1 MPSIASIGRRV
12 RDWLEAH
19 GFARREAAVALPR
32 VLGPYHV
39 AGLVGSGGSGTVY
52 RCYDVHRG
60 RVVAVKRLHPA
71 LRSSPG
77 ARRRFLHEGRVA
89 KAIRDDHVVATH
101 AVLAREDPPLLVMEY
116 LAGGSLEDH
125 IAATGPLP
133 VEEVVHVGM
142 DVARGLDAIH
152 ARGLVHTDLK
162 PANVLVD
169 DTHGRLAI
177 GDLGL
182 ARVLEAHGRSTR
194 AAPAVGTPSYV
205 SPEQA
210 QSFPL
215 GPASDL
221 YSLGAVLYAT
231 CTGTPPFPGDST
243 VAVLRDLLGREPPP
257 LRERREDVPGWLA
270 ALIHELLSKTPAFR
284 PRSARAVLAGLEEHG
299 LRCDPRSCAFRRRAT
314 PIGRARSG
322 ADCG

>member
-1 MPSIASIGRRV
+1 M
-12 RDWLEAH
+12 
-19 GFARREAAVALPR
+19 
-32 VLGPYHV
+32 LGPYRV
-39 AGLVGSGGSGTVY
+39 VGRIGAGGSGTVY

-60 RVVAVKRLHPA
+60 RVVAVKRLHPD

-89 KAIRDDHVVATH
+89 RAIRDDHVVATY
-101 AVLAREDPPLLVMEY
+101 AVLAGEDPPLLVMEY
-116 LAGGSLEDH
+116 FPGGSLEDR

-133 VEEVVHVGM
+133 IEEAVHVGI
-142 DVARGLDAIH
+142 DVARGLGAIH

-169 DTHGRLAI
+169 DTRGRLAV

-182 ARVLEAHGRSTR
+182 ARVLEAHGRATR
-194 AAPAVGTPSYV
+194 AIPAFGTPSYV

-231 CTGTPPFPGDST
+231 CTGAPPFPGDST
-243 VAVLRDLLGREPPP
+243 VAVLRGLLGRDPAPV
-257 LRERREDVPGWLA
+257 RERRGDVPGWLA
-270 ALIHELLSKTPAFR
+270 ELIHELLAKTPAFR
-284 PRSARAVLAGLEEHG
+284 PRSARAVVARLEEQG
-299 LRCDPRSCAFRRRAT
+299 ARCAPRSCVFRRRTT
-314 PIGRARSG
+314 PAGAVRSG
-322 ADCG
+322 AGRG